1 MERIN
6 ANEIEIDQI
15 VTDAQRARLRELERE
30 RMGWQ
35 DAKARAEHRKMELE
49 KQEHQKRV
57 CMGRAMIP
65 VLAAATMIGCMIVGL
80 VAPVVALPWATVNC
94 CCAAVRLDR
103 FTRLSR
109 KEAAA

>member
-15 VTDAQRARLRELERE
+15 VTNAQRARLQELERE

-35 DAKARAEHRKMELE
+35 DAKAKAEHRKMELE
-49 KQEHQKRV
+49 KLEHQKRV
-57 CMGRAMIP
+57 CMGQAMIP

-80 VAPVVALPWATVNC
+80 VTPVVALPWATVNC

-103 FTRLSR
+103 FSRLSR
-109 KEAAA
+109 KGAAA